1 MFATRAGELAAVI
14 YAQGR
19 YAEADRWTEASENA
33 ASKDDLDA
41 RLAWQPVRAKLLA
54 RRGEHELGQQMAR
67 DVAAAAQGT
76 DALNQCA
83 RVLLDLGEVLR
94 LAGCEDDAPEFV
106 EQARRRYEEKG
117 NVAGAAQIAAA
128 MPA

>member
-19 YAEADRWTEASENA
+19 YVEADRWTEESENA

-54 RRGEHELGQQMAR
+54 QRGEHELGQQLAR
-67 DVAAAAQGT
+67 DIAAAAQGT

-83 RVLLDLGEVLR
+83 RVLLDLGEVLHLGGR
-94 LAGCEDDAPEFV
+94 EDDASELT
-106 EQARRRYEEKG
+106 EQARRKYEEKG
-117 NVAGAAQIAAA
+117 NVAGAARITAAA
-128 MPA
+128 PA